1 MPHLSNHP
9 GKNLSKISVVTPCY
23 NEKINIE
30 LLYHRTRGVFAK
42 LPYTYEHIFVDNDSD
57 PESKQIL
64 RDLAKLDPSV
74 KIIFNLRNYGFVRS
88 STHALFQGN
97 GDATI
102 FLMCD
107 LQDPPEVIPY
117 LVEKYIS
124 SDADVVFAVR
134 ESSNEN
140 SFLFAIK
147 RLYYKALD
155 SISSV
160 GLVRNSTGF
169 GIYSHESIEHLK
181 RYSDS
186 QPFIKGLVSELGL
199 RWHSIPYKSQD
210 RQHGTSSARLNFLI
224 DFGVL
229 GITSHSRMPLRLI
242 TYSGFALSIMSITLG
257 VLVLLSKVLGI
268 GAFPYG
274 LAMLSSGFFFLM
286 GFQILATGIIG
297 EYVGFLNERSM
308 KRPLVIERERL
319 NF

>member
-1 MPHLSNHP
+1 
-9 GKNLSKISVVTPCY
+9 
-23 NEKINIE
+23 
-30 LLYHRTRGVFAK
+30 
-42 LPYTYEHIFVDNDSD
+42 
-57 PESKQIL
+57 
-64 RDLAKLDPSV
+64 
-74 KIIFNLRNYGFVRS
+74 
-88 STHALFQGN
+88 
-97 GDATI
+97 
-102 FLMCD
+102 MCD
-107 LQDPPEVIPY
+107 LQDPPEVMPSLIN
-117 LVEKYIS
+117 KYIS
-124 SDADVVFAVR
+124 SDTDVVFAVR

-160 GLVRNSTGF
+160 SLVRNSTGF
-169 GIYSHESIEHLK
+169 GIYSHASIELLQ

-199 RWHSIPYKSQD
+199 RWQTIPYTSQD

-229 GITSHSRMPLRLI
+229 GITSHSRVPLRLI
-242 TYSGFALSIMSITLG
+242 TYSGFALSFFSLILG
-257 VLVLLSKVLGI
+257 VLVLISKVFNI

-286 GFQILATGIIG
+286 GFQIFATGLIG
-297 EYVGFLNERSM
+297 EYVGFLNERSL